1 MKTPI
6 KPLTFP
12 KTSISIHPTLLPKNP
27 IKRNKLHFK
36 SSQFISSIIM
46 KFNGDFIEIGKDL
59 LIYLFYGDAFF
70 IFDYLWELVR
80 DSLKK
85 CFFCPFFTDAYETRK
100 KVVEIR
106 DSNYT
111 IFLLVIR
118 IQEGRN
124 NRLINSCFPL
134 FKTNLISWFQT
145 FFFIRF
151 FFFLYSRYAVAF
163 YLGKFML
170 NRLLNRTNCRKF
182 KVY

>member
-70 IFDYLWELVR
+70 IFDYL
-80 DSLKK
+80 
-85 CFFCPFFTDAYETRK
+85 
-100 KVVEIR
+100 
-106 DSNYT
+106 
-111 IFLLVIR
+111 
-118 IQEGRN
+118 
-124 NRLINSCFPL
+124 
-134 FKTNLISWFQT
+134 
-145 FFFIRF
+145 
-151 FFFLYSRYAVAF
+151 
-163 YLGKFML
+163 
-170 NRLLNRTNCRKF
+170 
-182 KVY
+182 